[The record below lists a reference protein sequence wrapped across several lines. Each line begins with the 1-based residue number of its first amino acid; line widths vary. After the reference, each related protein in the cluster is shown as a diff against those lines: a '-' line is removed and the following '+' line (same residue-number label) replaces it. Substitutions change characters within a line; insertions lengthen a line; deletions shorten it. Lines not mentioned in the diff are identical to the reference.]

1 MKFNKIPPPE
11 KGGGIKNQNMGTLPE
26 KVRELGWFIKWGAIS
41 KEYFGLSR
49 SWIYQ
54 RLGGYDGNGN
64 ECGFTDEQKE
74 KLKEALLDLSQK
86 LAEAAEEI

>member
-1 MKFNKIPPPE
+1 ME
-11 KGGGIKNQNMGTLPE
+11 TLPA

-64 ECGFTDEQKE
+64 ENGFTDSQRET
-74 KLKEALLDLSQK
+74 LKEALLDLSRK

>member
-1 MKFNKIPPPE
+1 MAE
-11 KGGGIKNQNMGTLPE
+11 LPS

-41 KEYFGLSR
+41 KEYLGFSR

-64 ECGFTDEQKE
+64 ECEFTPGQKE
-74 KLKEALLDLSQK
+74 KLKEALLDLAQK
-86 LAEAAEEI
+86 ITEAAEEI